1 MNKNHSFIGS
11 NVALITPMF
20 ADGAVDYE
28 ALNHLIDFHI
38 DSGTSSIVAV
48 GTTGESATV
57 GVKEHLKI
65 IDHTVKYAAKRIPII
80 AGTGANSTSEA
91 IELTQEAKNLGA
103 DACLLVT
110 PYYNKPTQ
118 EGLYQHYKKVAESVP
133 IPLIPYNVPS
143 RTACDML
150 PETIER
156 FLTINNI
163 VAVKE
168 AIGDL
173 SRIKK
178 LVDICGDKIN
188 ILSGDDITSME
199 SLLLGGKGVITVT
212 GNIAPKLMHLMCKAA
227 IDGDRSLANS
237 YNEKLL
243 GLHENLFLESNP
255 IPAKWAL
262 CKMGLIEKGIRL
274 PLTWFSE
281 IHHEKLLK
289 AMELAEV
296 K

>member
-1 MNKNHSFIGS
+1 MFTGS
-11 NVALITPMF
+11 MVAIATPMH
-20 ADGAVDYE
+20 ADGSVDYKSYDR
-28 ALNHLIDFHI
+28 LIDFHLQNNT
-38 DSGTSSIVAV
+38 DALVPV
-48 GTTGESATV
+48 GTTGESATLDHD
-57 GVKEHLKI
+57 EHCKVVRFVVEKI
-65 IDHTVKYAAKRIPII
+65 ANRIPVI
-80 AGTGANSTSEA
+80 AGTGANSTLEA
-91 IELTQEAKNLGA
+91 VTLTQFAHKAGA